1 MFSAQSHTAWIF
13 NLSQDFHKLILFT
26 WKRANWEAHKQKR
39 SMEQAQQSCQFN
51 PSEVSF
57 IFPFPHTHMYGWRFP
72 FIFKQKPQKNTDGW
86 VLWLCIR
93 EECFTYWYRVQSQ
106 PVWVKSKGLLR
117 STANVNKVRM
127 LSSALVFSHIYLSLT
142 PARILCCSDSHRT
155 ASTFWQETR
164 TNSAYEPLFCYFLMT
179 CSDIQAFFFSLLLD
193 SSWTTDPTANR
204 GLTEVFSR
212 TWSGLQALDLIFCS
226 TGAIQLP
233 EMNNDLS

>member
-1 MFSAQSHTAWIF
+1 MGGISHSFSSRSHRMA
-13 NLSQDFHKLILFT
+13 
-26 WKRANWEAHKQKR
+26 
-39 SMEQAQQSCQFN
+39 
-51 PSEVSF
+51 
-57 IFPFPHTHMYGWRFP
+57 
-72 FIFKQKPQKNTDGW
+72 DGW

-106 PVWVKSKGLLR
+106 PGWVKSKGLLR

-127 LSSALVFSHIYLSLT
+127 LSSALVFSHIYLSLA

-164 TNSAYEPLFCYFLMT
+164 TNSVYEPLFHYFLMQ
-179 CSDIQAFFFSLLLD
+179 CLDIQAFFFLLLD

-212 TWSGLQALDLIFCS
+212 TWSGLQVLDLIFCS
-226 TGAIQLP
+226 TGAI
-233 EMNNDLS
+233 